1 MFDELKVQA
10 LLDLSH
16 TLAAPLLAS
25 AVYPFEALPRL
36 SDFIKSCFAELSPE
50 EYDSAGDGIY
60 IAKSAKVASSVSIT
74 GPCLI
79 GPGAELRHCAF
90 IRGSVIVGENAVVG
104 NSTELKNA
112 VLFDRAAVPHFNYV
126 GDSILGYKAHFGAG
140 VITSNVKSD
149 QSKVSVL
156 LGSGQRLATGLK
168 KFGVVAG
175 DHVEVGCNAVLNP
188 GTVIGRNT
196 TVYPLSMVRG
206 FVPERHIYKS
216 ADNTVPKLTIDN

>member
-1 MFDELKVQA
+1 MFDELKVQS

-16 TLAAPLLAS
+16 TLAAPLLESVIYA
-25 AVYPFEALPRL
+25 FEVLPRL
-36 SDFIKSCFAELSPE
+36 ADFIKSLSAGLSSE
-50 EYDSAGDGIY
+50 EYDSTGDGVY
-60 IAKSAKVASSVSIT
+60 ISKTAKVASSVSIT
-74 GPCLI
+74 GPCVI

-112 VLFDRAAVPHFNYV
+112 ILFDRAAVPHFNYV

-149 QSKVSVL
+149 QTKVSVL
-156 LGSGQRLATGLK
+156 IGSGQRLTTGLK

-188 GTVIGRNT
+188 GTVIGRCST
-196 TVYPLSMVRG
+196 IYPLSMVRG
-206 FVPERHIYKS
+206 FVPEHHIYKS
-216 ADNTVPKLTIDN
+216 ADNIVPKNEF